1 MSGVDVTA
9 VRSHHVQGLGPP
21 ADVLELSG
29 SPDKRLNKLEV
40 ALWTPA
46 GPTGPAVLISC
57 GASRVTLADG
67 RRYEA
72 SLIMR
77 PVPDKEGLA
86 SLAKI
91 LGRFGLF
98 LATADRPVPMG
109 TVIRA
114 PDELAALTRMT
125 ALLVTPAINFPPPF
139 RQLKK
144 GDKVLCELVWL
155 VPLHES
161 EAQLVEQHGG
171 EALMMQFTAYATDL
185 AAWSR
190 EPIARLVTVA
200 EAKAMVAA
208 RAPAPVPPPTA
219 PAGPA
224 TPVEAGPAPSVDPAR
239 KAERVAA
246 LKAEALARV
255 ASAAS
260 RGPLA
265 AAAARAPADKPD
277 EAEPTTTR
285 APNAKAAPRAPAPP
299 PRGKPGPSKT

>member
-9 VRSHHVQGLGPP
+9 VRSHLVQGLGPP

-29 SPDKRLNKLEV
+29 SPDKNLHKLEV

-57 GASRVTLADG
+57 GASRVALPDG
-67 RRYEA
+67 RRFEA

-77 PVPDKEGLA
+77 PVPEKEGLGA
-86 SLAKI
+86 LAKL

-98 LATADRPVPMG
+98 LAQATRPVPMG

-114 PDELAALTRMT
+114 PDELAPLTRMT
-125 ALLVTPAINFPPPF
+125 ALLVTPAINFPPQF
-139 RQLKK
+139 RVLKK
-144 GDKVLCELVWL
+144 GDKTVAELAWL

-171 EALMMQFTAYATDL
+171 EALMIQFSAYATDL

-190 EPIARLVTVA
+190 EPIPRLVTVE
-200 EAKAMVAA
+200 EAKAMIAA
-208 RAPAPVPPPTA
+208 RAPAPPPPTPVPSATGGTTA
-219 PAGPA
+219 P
-224 TPVEAGPAPSVDPAR
+224 DPAK
-239 KAERVAA
+239 KAERVSA

-255 ASAAS
+255 ASAAT

-265 AAAARAPADKPD
+265 AAAARPGADKPAAD
-277 EAEPTTTR
+277 KPAADKPAEGEP
-285 APNAKAAPRAPAPP
+285 APKSTPRAATKPAA
-299 PRGKPGPSKT
+299 PRGKPGPTKT

>member
-1 MSGVDVTA
+1 
-9 VRSHHVQGLGPP
+9 VRSHLVQGLGPP

-57 GASRVTLADG
+57 GGSRVTLADG

-125 ALLVTPAINFPPPF
+125 ALLVTPAINFPPAF

-190 EPIARLVTVA
+190 EPIPRLVTVA
-200 EAKAMVAA
+200 EAKAMVAT
-208 RAPAPVPPPTA
+208 RASAPLATP
-219 PAGPA
+219 PA
-224 TPVEAGPAPSVDPAR
+224 TPGPPMPAAPAEAAPAASIAPAASADPAR

-265 AAAARAPADKPD
+265 AAAARAADKPD
-277 EAEPTTTR
+277 EAEPATTR
-285 APNAKAAPRAPAPP
+285 APVAKRAPPAV
-299 PRGKPGPSKT
+299 PRGKPGPTKT

>member
-9 VRSHHVQGLGPP
+9 VRSHLVQGLGPP

-29 SPDKRLNKLEV
+29 SPDKALSKLEV

-57 GASRVTLADG
+57 GASRVTLPGG

-77 PVPDKEGLA
+77 PVPDKDGL
-86 SLAKI
+86 SRLAKL
-91 LGRFGLF
+91 LGHFGLF
-98 LATADRPVPMG
+98 LANATRAVPMG

-114 PDELAALTRMT
+114 PDELASLTPMT

-144 GDKVLCELVWL
+144 GDKVQLDLAWL

-171 EALMMQFTAYATDL
+171 EALMMQFAAYATDL

-190 EPIARLVTVA
+190 DPIPRLVSVE
-200 EAKAMVAA
+200 EAKAMITA
-208 RAPAPVPPPTA
+208 RAPAPPA
-219 PAGPA
+219 PAPRAEVEA
-224 TPVEAGPAPSVDPAR
+224 TPAGDPAR

-255 ASAAS
+255 ASAAA

-265 AAAARAPADKPD
+265 AASARASADKPG
-277 EAEPTTTR
+277 EPE
-285 APNAKAAPRAPAPP
+285 PKAAPRAPVAKPAPAAGAP
-299 PRGKPGPSKT
+299 ASPRGKPGPTKT